1 MKQAYIILV
10 FAALTVVGIQSAAF
24 SQSNS
29 TEKGALVCNAT
40 PAEHATPATPA
51 IPGVTPAIPAT
62 PAEPPAKD
70 GCSPNTA
77 EDTTDKAPSMAVPKA
92 TEANNNGKASYNGI
106 VGDKTHRPIEEAPI
120 YTPFPLPPLGNKSNV
135 PARGPLLRKDYKP

>member
-1 MKQAYIILV
+1 MKQAYLILI
-10 FAALTVVGIQSAAF
+10 FAAVTVVGIQSAAF
-24 SQSNS
+24 SRSDN
-29 TEKGALVCNAT
+29 TEEGALVCNTT
-40 PAEHATPATPA
+40 PAEPATPA

-70 GCSPNTA
+70 GCSPNTTA
-77 EDTTDKAPSMAVPKA
+77 DNTEKAPSMALPKA
-92 TEANNNGKASYNGI
+92 IEANNDNGKADYNEAGR
-106 VGDKTHRPIEEAPI
+106 GKTHRPIEEAPI